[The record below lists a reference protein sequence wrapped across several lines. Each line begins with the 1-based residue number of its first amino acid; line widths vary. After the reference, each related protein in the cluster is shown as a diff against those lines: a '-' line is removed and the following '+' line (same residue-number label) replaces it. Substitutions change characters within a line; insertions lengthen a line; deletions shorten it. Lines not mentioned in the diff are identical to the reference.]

1 MLTIARAMALIGGLV
16 LTALIVLVC
25 VSVLGRGL
33 NSLLQGPVGSLAPD
47 FAAKMLA
54 LGVGPV
60 NGDFEIV
67 EAGIAFAIF
76 AFLPLCQI
84 TSGHATVDIF
94 TARLPAGLR
103 RFLAALIECVFAI
116 VLVVIALKLYE
127 GMESKR
133 RYGETTFLLQFP
145 IWWSYAASLF
155 AAVIAAIMGIYMA
168 AMRLLEL
175 FMMRPLIPLD
185 TDVSEA
191 DS

>member
-1 MLTIARAMALIGGLV
+1 MLTIARSMAFAGGLV

-25 VSVLGRGL
+25 ISVLGRGL
-33 NSLLQGPVGSLAPD
+33 NSLLHGPIGSIAPE

-94 TARLPAGLR
+94 TARIPEGGR
-103 RFLAALIECVFAI
+103 RFLAAVIECVFAA
-116 VLVVIALKLYE
+116 VLVIIALKLYE

-155 AAVIAAIMGIYMA
+155 AAVIAAAMGVYMA
-168 AMRLLEL
+168 IVRVLEL
-175 FMMRPLIPLD
+175 FMMRPVLPVD
-185 TDVSEA
+185 TEM